1 METITIPEGYQLV
14 KVSESEYKIVPKEKV
29 LPKTWE
35 EFCKIYKIT
44 GNECYVASTCK
55 INSLNEID
63 CLTDVDKNTLPSKKR
78 QKQFLLFVS

>member
-44 GNECYVASTCK
+44 GKECFL
-55 INSLNEID
+55 I
-63 CLTDVDKNTLPSKKR
+63 LTERL
-78 QKQFLLFVS
+78 LLFQYIEM